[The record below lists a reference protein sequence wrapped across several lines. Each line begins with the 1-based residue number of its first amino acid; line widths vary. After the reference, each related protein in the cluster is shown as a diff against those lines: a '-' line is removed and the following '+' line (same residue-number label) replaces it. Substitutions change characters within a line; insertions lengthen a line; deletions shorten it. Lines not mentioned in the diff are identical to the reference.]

1 MEARGAVGLGRGA
14 WAVPESMQG
23 GWGDDVESMDRDRSQ
38 MEGQPPQIPEH
49 RLLRLIGSGSYG
61 DVWLAQSTTG
71 AWRAIKVVWRTL
83 FRDVRPFDR
92 EWTGVQRFEPLS
104 RESEAFVDVLQ
115 TGRAEDA
122 EYFYYVM
129 ELADDARFEGEGLP
143 GDGPLPCDG
152 RGYVPRTLAWVLRH
166 EGRMSSTDCLAL
178 ARRLALGLDCLHQAG
193 LLHRDVKPSNIVY
206 VRGQPRLADIGLVT
220 DLGAARSY
228 VGTDGYIPIEG
239 PNSVQ
244 ADIFGLGKV
253 LYEVT
258 SGLDR
263 MEFPRMPVGREDGPS
278 GALRLEINAVVLRAC
293 AASKEAR
300 YPTARAM
307 VEDLGVIAAGG
318 SVRGGRGPLSATRR
332 DGVLRPR
339 VASLVLVALALWASA
354 GWWRARKGSASSRD
368 VGPTAATRSA
378 ADVQRV
384 LDLGQ
389 SLRLWTEGDASG
401 ALLWASRSMQA
412 GEGTEALADRVRVGQ
427 MLEDLPR
434 MEAVLHCGP
443 GLYSAAFSPDGRRV
457 ATSDRSGFIQVWDVE
472 TGARVGGPWSTG
484 GHVVRVRYSSD
495 GRCVMVVPP
504 IEHPAIRGDEG
515 LGKAQWL
522 DATTGEALRGGMDRV
537 LWGVFSDEGDWVAC
551 VRASHVVAVS
561 ARGGPAGAVR
571 ELGAHGKPVEG
582 LAFSRDQ
589 LRIASVSDDQTGK
602 VWDVSTGRE
611 VCPPLAL
618 AGQGLAVAFNP
629 AGDGL
634 WTFSMDGSRRAAL
647 ERWRLVPEA
656 LRTSVEWMDGPSR
669 RLQRIGGD
677 QPAILAVANSHGA
690 RCFRESG
697 GESASEIT
705 FGPSGASHWASSP
718 DGRCLLVGAV
728 DGTAR
733 IYDLR
738 SGRRMGVLPKLARGV
753 VDASFS
759 ADSRRVLVAGTDG
772 LLRVW
777 SGGDSMPGRPQLP
790 EGAVWGEDAPGERM
804 IPAAMDPQGR
814 FILAVASVGGAT
826 RLFEIPLDGRLARK
840 VNGDPAGFPVHAIQ
854 GSADGR
860 WWTTRHVRGE
870 NPRGPVNVWLGQY
883 ADGRWTS
890 MDLPHSSG
898 CRAVQ
903 FEDDGQHLLTVDDA
917 GLWRR
922 WGAAAGQCVEQ
933 QLIPVALGAGIA
945 ASTRGGLVATVDA
958 NLREVLAWEW
968 PRSGSPL
975 ARWSGPLGIQV
986 LRFLPGSELLV
997 MEDINRARW
1006 LLDAR
1011 AGRPVSV
1018 APGSL
1023 DGGVLAG
1030 WHGPSQRIL
1039 HVLDS
1044 SAVEIVDVSTSRVLR
1059 WKQDVGDRG
1068 VRMASLSSDG
1078 RWVAVADRENGV
1090 QVFESSSG
1098 QPVSRRRDAGGR
1110 VRWMSFAPGGA
1121 LVVLVEPNGW
1131 ITWPL
1136 PPFMGRVDELE
1147 ALAITLSGRRHDG
1160 HGGIE
1165 WLSPEAL
1172 AEHVASARPRR
1183 R

>member
-1 MEARGAVGLGRGA
+1 
-14 WAVPESMQG
+14 MQG
-23 GWGDDVESMDRDRSQ
+23 AWGDDVESMDRDRSQ
-38 MEGQPPQIPEH
+38 MEGQPPRIPEH

-71 AWRAIKVVWRTL
+71 AWRAIKVVWRNL

-115 TGRAEDA
+115 TGRAEDG

-129 ELADDARFEGEGLP
+129 ELADDARFEGGGRP
-143 GDGPLPCDG
+143 GDGPLQGDG

-166 EGRMSSTDCLAL
+166 DGRMSSPDCLAL

-293 AASKEAR
+293 AASKDAR

-318 SVRGGRGPLSATRR
+318 SVRGGRGPLSGTRK
-332 DGVLRPR
+332 DGALRPR
-339 VASLVLVALALWASA
+339 VALLVLVALALWASA
-354 GWWRARKGSASSRD
+354 GWWRARKGPGVSRD
-368 VGPTAATRSA
+368 AGAPGDLRSA

-389 SLRLWTEGDASG
+389 SLRLWEEGDASG
-401 ALLWASRSMQA
+401 ALLWASRAVQA
-412 GEGTEALADRVRVGQ
+412 GEGTEAVADRVRVGQ

-457 ATSDRSGFIQVWDVE
+457 ATSDRSGFVQVWDVA

-484 GHVVRVRYSSD
+484 EQVVRVRFSTD
-495 GRCVMVVPP
+495 GRCLMVVPP
-504 IEHPAIRGDEG
+504 IELPAFRGGEG

-522 DATTGEALRGGMDRV
+522 DATTGEVLPGGLDRV
-537 LWGVFSDEGDWVAC
+537 LWGVFSDQGDWVAC

-571 ELGAHGKPVEG
+571 ELGAHGEPIEG
-582 LAFSRDQ
+582 LAFSPDQ
-589 LRIASVSDDQTGK
+589 RRVASVSDDRTGK
-602 VWDVSTGRE
+602 VWDLSTGRE
-611 VCPPLAL
+611 VCPPVAL

-629 AGDGL
+629 AGDAL
-634 WTFSMDGSRRAAL
+634 WTYSSDGGRRAAL

-656 LRTSVEWMDGPSR
+656 LRTSVEWMGGPGR

-677 QPAILAVANSHGA
+677 QPAILAVAASHGA
-690 RCFRESG
+690 RCFREPDG
-697 GESASEIT
+697 QSASEIT
-705 FGPSGASHWASSP
+705 FGPSGASRWASSP
-718 DGRCLLVGAV
+718 DGRRLLVGAV

-733 IYDLR
+733 IYDVR

-753 VDASFS
+753 VDAGFS
-759 ADSRRVLVAGTDG
+759 ADGRRLLVAGSDG
-772 LLRVW
+772 LMRVW
-777 SGGDSMPGRPQLP
+777 SGWDLMPDRPPLP
-790 EGAVWGEDAPGERM
+790 EGAVWGDDPPGERVV
-804 IPAAMDPQGR
+804 PAAVDPQGR
-814 FILAVASVGGAT
+814 FVLAAASMGGTT
-826 RLFEIPLDGRLARK
+826 RLFEIPLDGRPARK
-840 VNGDPAGFPVHAIQ
+840 VDGDRAGFPVHAIQ
-854 GSADGR
+854 GSPDGR

-870 NPRGPVNVWLGQY
+870 KPRGPVNVWLGQY

-922 WGAAAGQCVEQ
+922 WDAAAGKCVEQ
-933 QLIPVALGAGIA
+933 QAIPVALGAGIA
-945 ASTRGGLVATVDA
+945 ASTRGSVVATINA
-958 NLREVLAWEW
+958 NLGEVLAWEW
-968 PRSGSPL
+968 PRTRVPL
-975 ARWSGPLGIQV
+975 ARWSGPHGIHT

-997 MEDINRARW
+997 MEDVNRARW

-1011 AGRPVSV
+1011 AGRPVPV

-1044 SAVEIVDVSTSRVLR
+1044 SAVELVDLSTSRVLR

-1068 VRMASLSSDG
+1068 VLLASLSSDG

-1110 VRWMSFAPGGA
+1110 VRWMGFSPGGA
-1121 LVVLVEPNGW
+1121 LVVLAEPNVC

-1136 PPFMGRVDELE
+1136 SPFKGRLDELG
-1147 ALAITLSGRRHDG
+1147 ALATSLSGRRHDG

-1172 AEHVASARPRR
+1172 AEHVASTRPRGR
-1183 R
+1183 